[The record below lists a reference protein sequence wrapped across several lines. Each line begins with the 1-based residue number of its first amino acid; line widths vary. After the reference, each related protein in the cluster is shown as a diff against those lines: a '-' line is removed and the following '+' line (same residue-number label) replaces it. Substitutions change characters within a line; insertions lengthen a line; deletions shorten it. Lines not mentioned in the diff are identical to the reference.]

1 MRTRNYRPEDSDA
14 LIALEQLAIQTD
26 GVRLAGEEDME
37 AWLTQ
42 PARDA
47 RSNAFIITD
56 DDDELNTWSQAG
68 TLDGIIGE
76 TVGFTL
82 VQNIVDEQG
91 YHLRCTGTVHP
102 AHRGQHAGRALFV
115 AALNHARYLAQE
127 FEFEAEEA
135 ELPIYFE
142 ALMPLADARA
152 AHLAERLGM
161 QAADEA
167 VSAGLRL
174 YRRELL

>member
-14 LIALEQLAIQTD
+14 IITLQQLAAQTD
-26 GVRLAGEEDME
+26 GVRLDNDEDVE
-37 AWLTQ
+37 AWLAQ
-42 PARDA
+42 PAMDA
-47 RSNAFIITD
+47 RANAFIITD

-76 TVGFTL
+76 TVGYTL
-82 VQNIVDEQG
+82 VQTILDEQG

-115 AALNHARYLAQE
+115 AAINHARYLAQE

-135 ELPIYFE
+135 GLPIYFE
-142 ALMPLADARA
+142 ALLPLSDARA
-152 AHLAERLGM
+152 THLAEHLAM
-161 QAADEA
+161 QATDEPA
-167 VSAGLRL
+167 PQGLRL